1 MGREPG
7 IDRRERAEDAAFPDG
22 GELGA
27 LMRALDWS
35 KTPLGPVEAWPQSL
49 LTSVSTCLDCA
60 FPILIWWGPELVML
74 YNDEYRAILGSEK
87 HPAALGAPGRDVWPE
102 LGT

>member
-1 MGREPG
+1 MRLG
-7 IDRRERAEDAAFPDG
+7 IRDAKVAFPAG
-22 GELGA
+22 GEMGA

-35 KTPLGPVEAWPQSL
+35 TTPLGPVEAWPQSL

-74 YNDEYRAILGSEK
+74 YNDEYMHVLGPEK
-87 HPAALGAPGRDVWPE
+87 HPAALGAPGAKCGPKY
-102 LGT
+102 GM